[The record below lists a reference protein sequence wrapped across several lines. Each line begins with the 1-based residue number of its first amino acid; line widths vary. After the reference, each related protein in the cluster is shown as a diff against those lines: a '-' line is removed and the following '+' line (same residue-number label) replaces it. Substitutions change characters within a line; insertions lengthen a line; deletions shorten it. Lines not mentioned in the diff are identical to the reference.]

1 MKVINASGISEITE
15 VLQEKGYQCI
25 ETTEVYDTQYP
36 VIIAKKFDPN
46 AEAANILA
54 SSGVPVL
61 FLSWE
66 YIKTHPS
73 VHNIVA
79 DHVDAEDIAAWLNSL
94 KTGDEQEQKTKIAV
108 KKSVVVYPLQPGVG
122 SAFISR
128 MLALESAKH
137 RNTVLVEANYRYPKS
152 LFYFGLYEPGH
163 TLDRYI
169 EKILNND
176 MQELSQ
182 YTLNKTKI
190 SNPSTERKRILKKLP
205 EKLHMLAPDWQKG
218 YEHFP
223 EMPCEIDQSEGYTRN
238 MIHQLKQHH
247 DSVIVNTLS
256 DLDDCLTLSLLNSAD
271 IKIIVADASPP
282 SILSLEQRVETLRSN
297 GLLKQSDR
305 IIINNCHE
313 GMEKELQQRFQQY
326 NCLFVPYEGAV
337 HSDMMRGVHP
347 DRGEIYEK
355 MKELESSIF
364 GTKMQE
370 KSKRSFSSFFSK
382 VSL

>member
-1 MKVINASGISEITE
+1 
-15 VLQEKGYQCI
+15 
-25 ETTEVYDTQYP
+25 
-36 VIIAKKFDPN
+36 
-46 AEAANILA
+46 
-54 SSGVPVL
+54 
-61 FLSWE
+61 
-66 YIKTHPS
+66 
-73 VHNIVA
+73 
-79 DHVDAEDIAAWLNSL
+79 
-94 KTGDEQEQKTKIAV
+94 
-108 KKSVVVYPLQPGVG
+108 
-122 SAFISR
+122 
-128 MLALESAKH
+128 
-137 RNTVLVEANYRYPKS
+137 
-152 LFYFGLYEPGH
+152 
-163 TLDRYI
+163 
-169 EKILNND
+169 
-176 MQELSQ
+176 
-182 YTLNKTKI
+182 
-190 SNPSTERKRILKKLP
+190 
-205 EKLHMLAPDWQKG
+205 
-218 YEHFP
+218 
-223 EMPCEIDQSEGYTRN
+223 MPCEIDQSEGYTRN

-256 DLDDCLTLSLLNSAD
+256 DLDDCLTLSLLNSGD

-347 DRGEIYEK
+347 DSGEIYEK